1 MLFAIQKTISGK
13 KLIYFMFGISLAEF
27 LLILGIAILVIGPK
41 DLPEVARYFI
51 KAVAQ
56 IKHLIAKA
64 KSELDILGKEI
75 GIDEIKNEIAIEL
88 ASEKTRIENE
98 ITTIVDLYGNEH
110 QIHNLDAIRKDKNK
124 DEIAEEVKA
133 LNKQNK
139 TISKPT
145 PDKSEG

>member
-1 MLFAIQKTISGK
+1 
-13 KLIYFMFGISLAEF
+13 MFGISLAEF

-139 TISKPT
+139 AISKPT

>member
-1 MLFAIQKTISGK
+1 
-13 KLIYFMFGISLAEF
+13 MFGISLAEF

-51 KAVAQ
+51 KTVAQ